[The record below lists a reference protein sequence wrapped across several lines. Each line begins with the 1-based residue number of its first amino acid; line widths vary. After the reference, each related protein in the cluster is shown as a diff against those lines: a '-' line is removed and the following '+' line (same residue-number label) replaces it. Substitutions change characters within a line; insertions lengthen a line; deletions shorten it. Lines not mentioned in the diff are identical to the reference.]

1 MSNCA
6 NTPKNLGFRELQNN
20 LRHLK
25 RLILVNTYD
34 SSGVLT
40 ELANNAAVTKS
51 ALQAKFNAANT
62 QDRFYPTPIIKNV
75 AITSDDPKVSTDDD
89 DQAYF
94 IRHGKIA
101 FEGYIWNPT
110 EDVIR
115 KLASW
120 NYKGE
125 IAFYGIDNAKNFKC
139 LRDTETLLKVRPIP
153 LRSFYVNA
161 VEPTADDV
169 YKAKVT
175 FEIDVDDLRYY
186 MDHINYCDLDFDGLS
201 ANDVYSL
208 EDVSLSVTNP
218 TGTGFT
224 VTAVFTEDPTE
235 KVDVLKVANL
245 LLTKA
250 GNPVSISALTL
261 QEDGTYIAEAVMT
274 ANEHVLT
281 GSKSRY
287 SFDSDTFTPVIS

>member
-1 MSNCA
+1 MSNCS
-6 NTPKNLGFRELQNN
+6 NTPKNLGFKELQNN

-40 ELANNAAVTKS
+40 ELADNDAVTKS

-75 AITSDDPKVSTDDD
+75 AITSDDAKTVTDDD
-89 DQAYF
+89 DQQYF

-110 EDVIR
+110 EEVIR

-139 LRDTETLLKVRPIP
+139 LRDVETLLKVRPIP
-153 LRSFYVNA
+153 IRSFYVNA

-169 YKAKVT
+169 YKAKIT

-186 MDHINYCDLDFDGLS
+186 LDHINYCDLDFDGLNS
-201 ANDVYSL
+201 NDVYSL
-208 EDVSLSVTNP
+208 EDVSL
-218 TGTGFT
+218 T
-224 VTAVFTEDPTE
+224 VTLPTETGCVVDAVFTEDPYV
-235 KVDVLKVANL
+235 KVDVLKKADL

-250 GNPVSISALTL
+250 GVPVTISDLTL
-261 QEDGTYIAEAVMT
+261 QDDGTYVLEAAMT
-274 ANEHVLT
+274 AGEHVLT

-287 SFDSDTFTPVIS
+287 AFGSATFTVVAS